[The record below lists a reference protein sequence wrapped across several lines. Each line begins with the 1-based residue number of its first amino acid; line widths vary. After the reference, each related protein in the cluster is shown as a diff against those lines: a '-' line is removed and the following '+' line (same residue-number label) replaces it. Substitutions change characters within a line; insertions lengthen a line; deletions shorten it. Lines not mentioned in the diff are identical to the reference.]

1 MTNIERILA
10 TFRKEKVD
18 RIVWQPRIEHWYNV
32 NKARKTLPEKYRKK
46 GLIEIYDDLDASIR
60 YYYGVGAYLKIS
72 YFDGANVKE
81 EWKKDEIILR
91 WSSPYGELIQR
102 YRLAEFGYSWSPV
115 EYPIKRIEDLKTIE
129 YILRHKKVE
138 FNYEVYEKAREIMG
152 DRGVVQFWTERS
164 PLQRLILDYIGL
176 ENTVYA
182 LYDYPDRIKEFLKV
196 VEEADDPLY
205 EVIADCPCKLQN
217 FGENIDSNLDSP
229 RLYNEYLLPYYKK
242 RVKQLHKRHKFCH
255 IHMDGSLKTLLPYIN
270 EAGFDGI
277 EAATPLPQG
286 DVSLEELKEAMGDMI
301 LLDGIPAVLFLSYYS
316 YRELEDFTLKVLGMF
331 SPNLILGV
339 SDELPPNSDI
349 EKVKF
354 VSKIV
359 KDFKME

>member
-1 MTNIERILA
+1 MTNKERILA
-10 TFRKEKVD
+10 TFKGKKVD

-32 NKARKTLPEKYRKK
+32 NRARGTLPEEYKNM
-46 GLIEIYDDLDASIR
+46 GLIELYDDLDASIR
-60 YYYGVGAYLKIS
+60 YYYGAGPYLKIS
-72 YFDGANVKE
+72 YYGDARVKE
-81 EWKKDEIILR
+81 EWSSNEIIVK
-91 WSSPYGELIQR
+91 WTAPQGELVQR
-102 YRLAEFGYSWSPV
+102 YKLAEFGFSWSPV
-115 EYPIKRIEDLKTIE
+115 EYPVKRINDLEVME
-129 YILRHKKVE
+129 YILRHKRVE
-138 FNYEVYEKAREIMG
+138 FDYGAYEKASKILG
-152 DRGVVQFWTERS
+152 DRGVVQFWVERS
-164 PLQRLILDYIGL
+164 PLQRLILDYIGF
-176 ENTVYA
+176 ENAIYA
-182 LYDYPDRIKEFLKV
+182 LHDYPDRIKRFLKV
-196 VEEADDPLY
+196 VEETDNSLY
-205 EVIADCPCKLQN
+205 KVIADCPCELQN

-229 RLYNEYLLPYYKK
+229 PLYNEYLLPYYKK
-242 RVKQLHKRHKFCH
+242 RVEQLHKRHKFCY

-286 DVSLEELKEAMGDMI
+286 DVSLEELKRAMGNTI